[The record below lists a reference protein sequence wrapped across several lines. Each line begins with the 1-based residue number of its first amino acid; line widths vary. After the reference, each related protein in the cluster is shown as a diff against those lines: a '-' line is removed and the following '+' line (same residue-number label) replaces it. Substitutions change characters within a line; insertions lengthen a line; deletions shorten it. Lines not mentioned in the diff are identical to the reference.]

1 VYVIVVQGTNNK
13 DKLIVVV
20 VVVVKG
26 ISKLNIICKKDKGLS
41 LRNPF

>member
-13 DKLIVVV
+13 DKLVMVI

-26 ISKLNIICKKDKGLS
+26 ISKLSIIYKKDKGLG
-41 LRNPF
+41 LENPF